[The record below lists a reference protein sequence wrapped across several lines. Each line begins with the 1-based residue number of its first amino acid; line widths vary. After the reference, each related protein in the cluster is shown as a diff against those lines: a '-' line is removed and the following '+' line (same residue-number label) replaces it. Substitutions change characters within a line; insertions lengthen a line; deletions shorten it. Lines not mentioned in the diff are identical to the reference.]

1 VSAQRERFSLTLEAP
16 PDGGAPGPIRL
27 KRFLKMAL
35 RAYGLRCTSAVELHE
50 DTPPAEPSPVPM
62 EDSHVPA

>member
-1 VSAQRERFSLTLEAP
+1 MPHSKRERYRLDLEAL

-35 RAYGLRCTSAVELHE
+35 RAYGLRCLAAVELHE
-50 DTPPAEPSPVPM
+50 DSPATEPKPVSM
-62 EDSHVPA
+62 ED